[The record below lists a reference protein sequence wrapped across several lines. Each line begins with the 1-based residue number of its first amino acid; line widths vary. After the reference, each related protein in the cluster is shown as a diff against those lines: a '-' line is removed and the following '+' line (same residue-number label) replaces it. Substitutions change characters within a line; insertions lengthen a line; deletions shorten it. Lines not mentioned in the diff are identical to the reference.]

1 MLTLWGLESV
11 PSHLRATRRTV
22 GTGKAV
28 PSATGVG
35 RKTANTDDASQ
46 RRSHATR
53 GIGKLRRIEERD
65 AVATAFALK
74 TTPRNFKRCTAASM
88 WCCLS
93 GSRRLPRS
101 DAAGCGANGESMAD
115 QACASKS
122 AISLLNFRQ
131 CSNLKY
137 HRLNACLRAAAHVEY
152 EIDQKLDSAGFIIER
167 GLGVVDNP
175 LGSARNRVRNMKCV
189 GERRGRG

>member
-1 MLTLWGLESV
+1 VLTLWGMESV

-65 AVATAFALK
+65 AVGYCIRVEDDAEEFQAMYGGE
-74 TTPRNFKRCTAASM
+74 RVV
-88 WCCLS
+88 
-93 GSRRLPRS
+93 LPVRKPP
-101 DAAGCGANGESMAD
+101 AP
-115 QACASKS
+115 
-122 AISLLNFRQ
+122 AIGR
-131 CSNLKY
+131 
-137 HRLNACLRAAAHVEY
+137 
-152 EIDQKLDSAGFIIER
+152 R
-167 GLGVVDNP
+167 GLW
-175 LGSARNRVRNMKCV
+175 SK
-189 GERRGRG
+189 RRKHG